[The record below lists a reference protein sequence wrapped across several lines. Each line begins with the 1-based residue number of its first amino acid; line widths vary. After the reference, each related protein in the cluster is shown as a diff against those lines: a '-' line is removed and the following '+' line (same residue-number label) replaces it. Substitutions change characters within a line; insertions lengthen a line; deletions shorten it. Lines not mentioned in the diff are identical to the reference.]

1 MTNIFAY
8 IFNNISHL
16 RDCPD
21 AEQRD
26 KIENILKTRRE
37 ERQSDAAAEVGA
49 DGGANVNDRADSICW
64 FCHADV
70 THLENNKCAGCRKV
84 TQLRL
89 CSLEILKYK
98 TFFQARYCEE
108 RCQKADWGRHGDNCV
123 KVQEKI
129 RKKKEKKK
137 AEQET

>member
-37 ERQSDAAAEVGA
+37 ERQSNAAAEAGA
-49 DGGANVNDRADSICW
+49 DGVANVNDRADSICW

-70 THLENNKCAGCRKV
+70 SNLQNNKCAGCRKV
-84 TQLRL
+84 TYMPVL
-89 CSLEILKYK
+89 I
-98 TFFQARYCEE
+98 
-108 RCQKADWGRHGDNCV
+108 V
-123 KVQEKI
+123 V
-129 RKKKEKKK
+129 
-137 AEQET
+137 

>member
-21 AEQRD
+21 EAQRD

-37 ERQSDAAAEVGA
+37 ERQSNAAAEVGA
-49 DGGANVNDRADSICW
+49 DGHANVNDRADSICW

-84 TQLRL
+84 TQVFPLRR
-89 CSLEILKYK
+89 S
-98 TFFQARYCEE
+98 
-108 RCQKADWGRHGDNCV
+108 
-123 KVQEKI
+123 
-129 RKKKEKKK
+129 
-137 AEQET
+137 

>member
-8 IFNNISHL
+8 IFNNIYHL

-37 ERQSDAAAEVGA
+37 ERQSNAAAEAGA
-49 DGGANVNDRADSICW
+49 DGVANVNDRADSICW

-84 TQLRL
+84 RYTPRLQMLRVI
-89 CSLEILKYK
+89 S
-98 TFFQARYCEE
+98 RYFSNFL
-108 RCQKADWGRHGDNCV
+108 D
-123 KVQEKI
+123 
-129 RKKKEKKK
+129 
-137 AEQET
+137 